1 MAKEFE
7 EDDDEFFNSS
17 GKTLPD
23 YQNFRNLLF
32 TTFEEMAY
40 TNVEWRTCKQTE
52 YEIYKK
58 RFINTFLKF
67 YIQIKDKSKLSHLD
81 KKERTYLKYYYIHTN
96 KLTVKKSINIVD
108 ISRKLMTEYG
118 VFNLE
123 DSGSDEL
130 W

>member
-1 MAKEFE
+1 MNKEE
-7 EDDDEFFNSS
+7 SYDDDEYFNSA

-40 TNVEWRTCKQTE
+40 TNVEWRTCKHSE
-52 YEIYKK
+52 YLIYKK

-67 YIQIKDKSKLSHLD
+67 YIQIKDKSKLSHL
-81 KKERTYLKYYYIHTN
+81 KSNERLYLKYYYLHTDKITIN
-96 KLTVKKSINIVD
+96 KSSKIVEL
-108 ISRKLMTEYG
+108 SRKLMTEYG

-123 DSGSDEL
+123 MGDEDYF
-130 W
+130 